1 MSKQR
6 GQPPWWSK
14 PPTPVTPA
22 NGFTRIFRAEAIDRQ
37 PRGRRSLFVD
47 QGETLSQSLNQ
58 VPIGL
63 AHLYP
68 LLAKA
73 SQQLAISRAAVRDL
87 LAHLI
92 AELLDQPVV
101 DAQNDAALLSAVA
114 DLVDAEPRTDRART
128 YLDHVYAI
136 GLPMGDAAE
145 FVQLVDTELR
155 SVGVRVKLLIRDG
168 SALALVMGL
177 VRG

>member
-1 MSKQR
+1 MTRRS

-14 PPTPVTPA
+14 PPTAVTPV
-22 NGFTRIFRAEAIDRQ
+22 NGFTRIFRALPADQQ
-37 PRGRRSLFVD
+37 PRGHRSRFVD
-47 QGETLSQSLNQ
+47 QGETLSRSLND

-87 LAHLI
+87 LAHLV
-92 AELLDQPVV
+92 AELLDEPVV
-101 DAQNDAALLSAVA
+101 DAQNDAALLSALA
-114 DLVDAEPRTDRART
+114 DLVDAEPRAGRSRS
-128 YLDHVYAI
+128 YLDHVYAL
-136 GLPMGDAAE
+136 GLPMADAAE
-145 FVQLVDTELR
+145 FVQLVDAELR
-155 SVGVRVKLLIRDG
+155 AVGVQVKLLIRSG